1 MGVQRVNPTVVF
13 LVSLVLV
20 IAALFIPGPVGGVLL
35 LLVAGL
41 AAFLLVTTWDRMP
54 PAGRAARLLVLGVI
68 LGLALSRFF

>member
-1 MGVQRVNPTVVF
+1 MGVQRVNPTVIF

-35 LLVAGL
+35 LVVAG
-41 AAFLLVTTWDRMP
+41 AAAVLLVTTWDRLP

-68 LGLALSRFF
+68 LGLTLSRFF